1 MQPHLDEEDRS
12 TVRTPPGTSTP
23 VEVPAGWYADPVEV
37 AASGFATQ
45 RRWWDGTQWTQH
57 VAPLATPVSP
67 AVSNETL
74 AAVTAASA
82 AAVGS
87 SSRPSSAAIASSAAV
102 GLAPATVTP
111 GDSTRAAQSMPLHA
125 LDPTSGKPA
134 RQAAVRTFT
143 PPADPPQAE
152 AAHYEPFSM
161 RDRLTAAAHRS
172 HRELRNPRHLLVNT
186 APVWL
191 IATMPLTQALMVF
204 VAVTALPAASALW
217 ATVIAIVVSGVLTTA
232 LAAHDTRLMRSA
244 GHARTAPLLTA
255 LVAPPVYLGI
265 RGLRVLRAT
274 GVPPWPLVTWL
285 ATQLTIIGVWLTI
298 DAARAQALLTV
309 LT

>member
-1 MQPHLDEEDRS
+1 M
-12 TVRTPPGTSTP
+12 
-23 VEVPAGWYADPVEV
+23 EVPAGWYADPVEV

-45 RRWWDGTQWTQH
+45 RRWWDGAQWTQH

-111 GDSTRAAQSMPLHA
+111 GDSTRAAESMPLHA
-125 LDPTSGKPA
+125 LDPASGKPA
-134 RQAAVRTFT
+134 RSANAVRTFT

-152 AAHYEPFSM
+152 AVHYEPFSM

-172 HRELRNPRHLLVNT
+172 HRELRNPRHLPVNT
-186 APVWL
+186 VSVWL
-191 IATMPLTQALMVF
+191 IATMPITQALMVLW
-204 VAVTALPAASALW
+204 AVTALPAASALW
-217 ATVIAIVVSGVLTTA
+217 ATAIAIVTSAILTAA
-232 LAAHDTRLMRSA
+232 LASHDTRLMRSA

-255 LVAPPVYLGI
+255 IVAPPVYLGM
-265 RGLRVLRAT
+265 RGLRALRAT
-274 GVPPWPLVTWL
+274 GVPPWPLVVWL
-285 ATQLTIIGVWLTI
+285 ATQLTVFGVWVTVEP
-298 DAARAQALLTV
+298 AALQAVQAALNGLS
-309 LT
+309 